1 VKLKWFAS
9 VLSERVSLNDY
20 IPLVEYVSIARHIWY
35 SQVIRLCQLVSNP
48 DKKLPGEPKLHCR
61 NFLQTGAVARF
72 INIWLGV
79 YPADSRK
86 ACCEVCNNTEQII
99 AKHVNFKGML
109 GAKSTQTRS
118 KNLLCF
124 PNVNS
129 TNFWVTET
137 RLRKFAQ
144 VEAVL
149 TLFVAEHCSTVY
161 KYMWPFERDCWELFV
176 IQKGGKVSYT
186 YVAQNV
192 DRKNCGPKLVV
203 VKTNILCPLQ

>member
-1 VKLKWFAS
+1 MNPSYTAEIFYRQVRLQD
-9 VLSERVSLNDY
+9 SL
-20 IPLVEYVSIARHIWY
+20 
-35 SQVIRLCQLVSNP
+35 
-48 DKKLPGEPKLHCR
+48 
-61 NFLQTGAVARF
+61 
-72 INIWLGV
+72 NIWLGV
-79 YPADSRK
+79 YHADSRK

-109 GAKSTQTRS
+109 GAKGTQTRS

>member
-1 VKLKWFAS
+1 M
-9 VLSERVSLNDY
+9 LSERVSLNDY
-20 IPLVEYVSIARHIWY
+20 IPLVEYVFIARHIRN
-35 SQVIRLCQLVSNP
+35 SQVIRLYQLVSNP

-61 NFLQTGAVARF
+61 NFWQTGAVARF

-79 YPADSRK
+79 YRADSRK

-99 AKHVNFKGML
+99 AKRVNFKGML

-124 PNVNS
+124 PNVNG
-129 TNFWVTET
+129 TKFWVTET

-149 TLFVAEHCSTVY
+149 TLSLNTAPLRINTCGHLKEIVKNC
-161 KYMWPFERDCWELFV
+161 
-176 IQKGGKVSYT
+176 VSY
-186 YVAQNV
+186 
-192 DRKNCGPKLVV
+192 K
-203 VKTNILCPLQ
+203 

>member
-1 VKLKWFAS
+1 MKLKWFAS

-20 IPLVEYVSIARHIWY
+20 IPLVEYVFIARHIWY
-35 SQVIRLCQLVSNP
+35 SQVTYMIFPSRLCQLVSNP

-124 PNVNS
+124 PNVNG
-129 TNFWVTET
+129 TKFWVTET

-149 TLFVAEHCSTVY
+149 TLSLSTAPLRINTCGHLKEIV
-161 KYMWPFERDCWELFV
+161 KNC
-176 IQKGGKVSYT
+176 VSYKKE
-186 YVAQNV
+186 V
-192 DRKNCGPKLVV
+192 R
-203 VKTNILCPLQ
+203 